1 MNAQNKITVLRA
13 VINDNLKPLI
23 DNDYV
28 LWDLPYHPNIG
39 DLLIW
44 EGELAFLKNLPYRNI
59 DSTSFETCQFPI
71 LSSDV
76 NILLHGGGNVGNLWR
91 KHQEFRLKVISTYPN
106 NRIIIFPQTVYY
118 SDANSLKKDTIEMR
132 LHDNLYVCARDKNS
146 FEILKN
152 EGLNV
157 LLVPDMAFCIDVN
170 SLNKHRVK
178 CKRGSLL
185 VKRNDLELN
194 LNYQY
199 KIETS
204 FPLEVRDWP
213 TFRKKSFVNLL
224 LCSFHSLSTRYP
236 CFIPFY
242 NKYMKF
248 YKNYSIKVGVKF
260 VSSYK
265 EVYTTRLHV
274 AILRYLLGRSFYLFD
289 NSYGKNRNFYITW
302 LNDSQN
308 GKLL

>member
-1 MNAQNKITVLRA
+1 MDAQNKVTALRA

-23 DNDYV
+23 DNNYV
-28 LWDLPYHPNIG
+28 LWDLPYHSNIG

-44 EGELAFLKNLPYRNI
+44 EGELAFLKKLPYKNI
-59 DSTSFETCQFPI
+59 DATSLETCQFPI

-76 NILLHGGGNVGNLWR
+76 NILLHGGGNFGDLWR
-91 KHQEFRLKVISTYPN
+91 RHQEFRLKVISTYPN
-106 NRIIIFPQTVYY
+106 NRIIIFPQTVHY
-118 SDANSLKKDTIEMR
+118 SDINTLKKDMIEMR
-132 LHDNLYVCARDKNS
+132 SHDNLYVCARDKHS

-185 VKRNDLELN
+185 VKRKDLELN
-194 LNYQY
+194 LDNQY

-213 TFRKKSFVNLL
+213 TFEKKLFVNLL
-224 LCSFHSLSTRYP
+224 QGLFKSLSIRHPY
-236 CFIPFY
+236 FIPLY
-242 NKYMKF
+242 NKYMEF
-248 YKNYSIKVGVKF
+248 YKNYSIKVGVKY

-265 EVYTTRLHV
+265 DVYTTRLHV
-274 AILRYLLGRSFYLFD
+274 AILRYLLGMSFYLFD